1 MLKDSSHTSVLTGM
15 IVGSVIGFASFVYT
29 LFGDT
34 IPSFFAVYFKEIGAA
49 LIMMAVFVFAI
60 AWLIKA
66 KPHRKPQ
73 RYLVEAGVVERVDMI
88 KMDIEGHELPAL
100 RGAERALRR
109 FRPRLAISIYHQWED
124 YFRIPLYLNELGLGY
139 RFYLDNYTISDG
151 ETVLYGEADPR

>member
-73 RYLVEAGVVERVDMI
+73 RYLVKVFDVCGVETTIDGMRDEFKTHDVAWSFMKEYKKFYPLFNFALVSDLPNSE
-88 KMDIEGHELPAL
+88 KMTI
-100 RGAERALRR
+100 
-109 FRPRLAISIYHQWED
+109 FR
-124 YFRIPLYLNELGLGY
+124 YL
-139 RFYLDNYTISDG
+139 
-151 ETVLYGEADPR
+151 

>member
-1 MLKDSSHTSVLTGM
+1 MQVSLTPGMLKDSSRISVLTGM
-15 IVGSVIGFASFVYT
+15 IVGSVIGFASYVYT

-73 RYLVEAGVVERVDMI
+73 RYLVKVFDVCGVETRIDGIRDEFKTHDVAWSFMKEYKKSYPLFNFALVSDLPNSE
-88 KMDIEGHELPAL
+88 KMTI
-100 RGAERALRR
+100 
-109 FRPRLAISIYHQWED
+109 FR
-124 YFRIPLYLNELGLGY
+124 YL
-139 RFYLDNYTISDG
+139 
-151 ETVLYGEADPR
+151 

>member
-34 IPSFFAVYFKEIGAA
+34 IPSFFAFYFKEIGAA

-73 RYLVEAGVVERVDMI
+73 RYLVKVFDVCGVETKIDGMRDEFKTHDVAWSFMKEYKKFYPLFNFALVSDLPNSE
-88 KMDIEGHELPAL
+88 KMTI
-100 RGAERALRR
+100 
-109 FRPRLAISIYHQWED
+109 FR
-124 YFRIPLYLNELGLGY
+124 YL
-139 RFYLDNYTISDG
+139 
-151 ETVLYGEADPR
+151 

>member
-1 MLKDSSHTSVLTGM
+1 MQKDSRHTSVFPGI
-15 IVGSVIGFASFVYT
+15 IVGSVVGFASYVYT

-73 RYLVEAGVVERVDMI
+73 RYLVKVFDVCGVETRIDGIRDEFKTHDVAWSFMKEYKKSYPLFNFALVSDLPNSE
-88 KMDIEGHELPAL
+88 KMTI
-100 RGAERALRR
+100 
-109 FRPRLAISIYHQWED
+109 FR
-124 YFRIPLYLNELGLGY
+124 YL
-139 RFYLDNYTISDG
+139 
-151 ETVLYGEADPR
+151 

>member
-73 RYLVEAGVVERVDMI
+73 RYLVKVFDVCGVETRIDGMRDEFNTHDVAWSFMKEYKKFYPLFNFALVSDLPNSE
-88 KMDIEGHELPAL
+88 KMTI
-100 RGAERALRR
+100 
-109 FRPRLAISIYHQWED
+109 FR
-124 YFRIPLYLNELGLGY
+124 YL
-139 RFYLDNYTISDG
+139 
-151 ETVLYGEADPR
+151 

>member
-29 LFGDT
+29 LFCDT

-73 RYLVEAGVVERVDMI
+73 RYLVKVFDVCGVETRIDGMRDEFKTHDVAWSFMKEYKKFYPLFNFALVSDLPNSE
-88 KMDIEGHELPAL
+88 KMTI
-100 RGAERALRR
+100 
-109 FRPRLAISIYHQWED
+109 FR
-124 YFRIPLYLNELGLGY
+124 YL
-139 RFYLDNYTISDG
+139 
-151 ETVLYGEADPR
+151 